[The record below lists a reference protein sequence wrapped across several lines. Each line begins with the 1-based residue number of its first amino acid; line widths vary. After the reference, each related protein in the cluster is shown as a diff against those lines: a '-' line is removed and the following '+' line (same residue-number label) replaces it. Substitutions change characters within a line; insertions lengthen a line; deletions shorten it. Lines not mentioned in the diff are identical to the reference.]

1 MDAAGHPHARHTIV
15 RLATI
20 AASGGLLFG
29 FNTAV
34 ISGALPMITQAWQ
47 LDPALARIVVS
58 AVLVGAIVGA
68 LCAGPIADSL
78 GRRDI
83 IMANAATF
91 ALGAFISGL
100 APSVEWLV
108 TGRVM
113 IGIAVGAVSVCVPL
127 YIAEI
132 APAKSRGALVSLNQ
146 LAITIGILLAFVADA
161 ILDDY
166 TDGWRYMFM
175 SGSALAIL
183 FGSAMLFL
191 SESPRWLVW
200 KDDEQEARRVLTEYG
215 IADVDGEIAAIKN
228 GLNLETGLTWRDFR
242 GPRIRPALVTGI
254 GLYFFQQF
262 VGINAILYFAPTIF
276 DRAGF
281 DTSTAG
287 LLAAVGIGIVNVIGT
302 IVAIQL
308 IDRVGRKPLLSI
320 GFIGMTVSLVAV
332 GLAFLATGEPGPAQ
346 KWLVLI
352 ALLSFIGFFSIS
364 IGPAGWLIIS
374 EIYPTTLRGRAMA
387 IPSAAHWTFNLIVS
401 FLFIGFLHEF
411 GHRATYWIFALFGV
425 AGWAFCRYCVPET
438 AGRSLE
444 DIQASYAAEAG
455 DPAGDTHPARHS
467 TLAGQG

>member
-1 MDAAGHPHARHTIV
+1 MTVAQTPRTHHAIL
-15 RLATI
+15 RLSTI

-58 AVLVGAIVGA
+58 AVLVGAIFGA
-68 LCAGPIADSL
+68 LCAGPIADAL

-100 APSVEWLV
+100 APSIEWLV
-108 TGRVM
+108 AGRVM

-132 APAKSRGALVSLNQ
+132 APAKTRGALVTLNQ
-146 LAITIGILLAFVADA
+146 LAITVGILMAFVAGT

-166 TDGWRYMFM
+166 EGGWRYMFM
-175 SGSALAIL
+175 SGSALAVL
-183 FGSAMLFL
+183 FGMAMLFL
-191 SESPRWLVW
+191 VESPRWLVW
-200 KDDEQEARRVLTEYG
+200 QDDEQEARRILNDFG
-215 IADVDGEIAAIKN
+215 IDDVDREIAAMKAS
-228 GLNLETGLTWRDFR
+228 LKTETGLTWRDFG
-242 GPRIRPALVTGI
+242 GPRIRPAMATGI

-287 LLAAVGIGIVNVIGT
+287 LLAAVAIGIVNVIGS
-302 IVAIQL
+302 IIAIQL
-308 IDRVGRKPLLSI
+308 IDRIGRKPLLSV
-320 GFIGMTVSLVAV
+320 GFIGMTISLLVV
-332 GLAFLATGEPGPAQ
+332 GLVFFITGGPGPVQ
-346 KWLVLI
+346 KWLVLA
-352 ALLSFIGFFSIS
+352 ALLSFIGFFAIS
-364 IGPAGWLIIS
+364 IGPAGWLMIS
-374 EIYPTTLRGRAMA
+374 EIYPTTVRGRAMA

-411 GHRATYWIFALFGV
+411 GHRATYWIFALFGAV
-425 AGWAFCRYCVPET
+425 GWFFCRYYVPET

-444 DIQASYAAEAG
+444 DIQASYVSAA
-455 DPAGDTHPARHS
+455 DKPAAYGASVGNTPVAR
-467 TLAGQG
+467 QG

>member
-1 MDAAGHPHARHTIV
+1 MPRWRGSLSAPCWSARF
-15 RLATI
+15 
-20 AASGGLLFG
+20 S
-29 FNTAV
+29 
-34 ISGALPMITQAWQ
+34 
-47 LDPALARIVVS
+47 AR
-58 AVLVGAIVGA
+58 
-68 LCAGPIADSL
+68 LCAGPIADAL

-100 APSVEWLV
+100 APSIEWLV
-108 TGRVM
+108 AGRVM

-132 APAKSRGALVSLNQ
+132 APAKTRGALVTLNQ
-146 LAITIGILLAFVADA
+146 LAITIGILLAFVAGT

-166 TDGWRYMFM
+166 EGGWRYMFM
-175 SGSALAIL
+175 AGSALAIL
-183 FGSAMLFL
+183 FGFAMLFL

-200 KDDEQEARRVLTEYG
+200 QDDEQEARRILNAFG
-215 IADVDGEIAAIKN
+215 IEDVDREINAMKASLKI
-228 GLNLETGLTWRDFR
+228 EAGLTWRDFG
-242 GPRIRPALVTGI
+242 GPRIRPAMVTGI

-287 LLAAVGIGIVNVIGT
+287 LLAAVVIGIVNVIGT

-308 IDRVGRKPLLSI
+308 IDRVGRKPLLSV
-320 GFIGMTVSLVAV
+320 GFIGMTISLVVVGAV
-332 GLAFLATGEPGPAQ
+332 FFITGGPGPVQ
-346 KWLVLI
+346 KWLVLA
-352 ALLSFIGFFSIS
+352 ALLSFIGFFAIS
-364 IGPAGWLIIS
+364 IGPAGWLMIS

-411 GHRATYWIFALFGV
+411 GHRATYWIFALFGAV
-425 AGWAFCRYCVPET
+425 GWLFCRYYVPET
-438 AGRSLE
+438 AGRTLE
-444 DIQASYAAEAG
+444 DIQDSYAAEAG
-455 DPAGDTHPARHS
+455 DRPGITHSAPIS
-467 TLAGQG
+467 SLAERG